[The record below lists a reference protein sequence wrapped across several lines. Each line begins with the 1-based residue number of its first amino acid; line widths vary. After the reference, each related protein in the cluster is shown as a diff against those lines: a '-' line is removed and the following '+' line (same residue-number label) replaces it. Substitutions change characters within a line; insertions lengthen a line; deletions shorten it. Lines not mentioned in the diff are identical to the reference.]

1 MEDEDVKSFSYK
13 HLTDIN
19 LHHTLIFLKENQ
31 QKGSIIR
38 TIFCWFSRASGSDFY
53 LLIRDINIWHL
64 FKKKEREK
72 IETFLKSLLFLVL
85 SLLNTFVY
93 IYIYFLK
100 FIYFACNF
108 YFYNFI
114 YSLQNVKKS
123 LY

>member
-1 MEDEDVKSFSYK
+1 MEDEDVKSSSYK

-53 LLIRDINIWHL
+53 LLIRDINIWYL

-72 IETFLKSLLFLVL
+72 IETFLKSLLFSIKFIKHFCL
-85 SLLNTFVY
+85 Y
-93 IYIYFLK
+93 IYIFFKVYIFCMQFL
-100 FIYFACNF
+100 F
-108 YFYNFI
+108 
-114 YSLQNVKKS
+114 L
-123 LY
+123 